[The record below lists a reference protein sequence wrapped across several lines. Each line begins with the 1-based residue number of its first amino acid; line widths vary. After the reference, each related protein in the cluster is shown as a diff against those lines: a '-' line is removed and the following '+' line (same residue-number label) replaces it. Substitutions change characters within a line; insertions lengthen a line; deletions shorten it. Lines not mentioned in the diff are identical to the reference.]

1 MAAAGAPR
9 RRHPLRSA
17 SAVARNCT
25 ATPSLSVTL
34 SLLTFHSKG
43 ASKSAAKLVWRW
55 VTLALG
61 HSRSKR
67 CALHTASGTSTARWL
82 SRLLLDVA
90 ELVSIASSASPA
102 AAQAFPDEHWQLL
115 RPLSEA
121 G

>member
-25 ATPSLSVTL
+25 ATPSLSVTV

-61 HSRSKR
+61 HSRSRR
-67 CALHTASGTSTARWL
+67 CALHTASGTSSPMDEERHL
-82 SRLLLDVA
+82 VA
-90 ELVSIASSASPA
+90 HVA
-102 AAQAFPDEHWQLL
+102 ACSTSFCFFPPSGP
-115 RPLSEA
+115 PLMEY
-121 G
+121 

>member
-25 ATPSLSVTL
+25 ATPSLSVTV

-61 HSRSKR
+61 HSRSRR
-67 CALHTASGTSTARWL
+67 CALHTASGTSPM
-82 SRLLLDVA
+82 SRLAALFFLLFSTVPTVDGI
-90 ELVSIASSASPA
+90 LIAPFWISS
-102 AAQAFPDEHWQLL
+102 
-115 RPLSEA
+115 
-121 G
+121 